1 MDALAPERLVPL
13 EAVHNFR
20 DIGGYLGQS
29 GLSVKMGVLYRAD
42 GLYRLTASDIEVIRA
57 LGVQTVIDLRS
68 AEELHNVGTFP
79 QDAIEVN
86 FHHVPIID
94 STWQQSD
101 VPDFDEDTDFL
112 MWAYTQMLSEGA
124 AQFQRAFSIISDW
137 PQMPL
142 VYHCAAGKD
151 RTGLLTMLLL
161 GVLGVD
167 DDVIVRD
174 YALSEPAMLRMME
187 WARTEYPD
195 FETRTSASPKH
206 FLSANPRAMTNLI
219 QMLREE
225 HGDFNGIAASLG
237 ITETAIESLKSMMLI
252 AN

>member
-1 MDALAPERLVPL
+1 M
-13 EAVHNFR
+13 
-20 DIGGYLGQS
+20 
-29 GLSVKMGVLYRAD
+29 
-42 GLYRLTASDIEVIRA
+42 
-57 LGVQTVIDLRS
+57 
-68 AEELHNVGTFP
+68 
-79 QDAIEVN
+79 N

-94 STWQQSD
+94 STWQHSD

-195 FETRTSASPKH
+195 LETRMSASPKY

-219 QMLREE
+219 QKLREQ